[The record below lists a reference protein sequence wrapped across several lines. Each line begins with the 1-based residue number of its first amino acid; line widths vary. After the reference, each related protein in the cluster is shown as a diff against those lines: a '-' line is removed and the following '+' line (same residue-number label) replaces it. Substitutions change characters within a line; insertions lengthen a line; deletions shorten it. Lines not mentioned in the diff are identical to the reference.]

1 MADPKS
7 FVATLQTAT
16 AEQKK
21 NILDSAVGAGTGAAT
36 AVTAAAAAKPLA
48 PGKERWPVKVGTDTD
63 VDKVGQSGTAD
74 GGAPAGATGVGPVQ
88 RLVVDTSVRELG
100 AIPRP
105 DDLMPAT
112 AQHPDYQQKRAAP
125 VETTVWRVHVQVIAL
140 RLEQDGDYHLVL
152 QDDSGATM
160 VAEVPLDKPNFVP
173 PESPF
178 SEDIAA
184 ARAAV
189 DGQFKNAVAG
199 MAFVQSIAH
208 LDPKVVP
215 MATFGDLKAV
225 APINIDLQTIAAA
238 AGPATLFAMRI
249 DPTPAIVT
257 GVGFFDYDHGQ
268 TGNAPNILE
277 LHPVLK
283 IEFTS

>member
-1 MADPKS
+1 MADTKS
-7 FVATLQTAT
+7 FAATLQTAT

-21 NILDSAVGAGTGAAT
+21 NILNSAVGAGTGAAT

-48 PGKERWPVKVGTDTD
+48 PGKERWPVKVGTDDD
-63 VDKVGQSGTAD
+63 VDEVGQSETGD
-74 GGAPAGATGVGPVQ
+74 GGAPAGAARAGPVQ
-88 RLVVDTSVRELG
+88 RFVVDTSVRELG

-105 DDLMPAT
+105 ADLMPAS

-152 QDDSGATM
+152 QDESGATM

-178 SEDIAA
+178 SGDIAT

-208 LDPKVVP
+208 LDPKLVP
-215 MATFGDLKAV
+215 MATFADLKAA
-225 APINIDLQTIAAA
+225 APINIDLHTIAAT

>member
-1 MADPKS
+1 MSDPKS
-7 FVATLQTAT
+7 FVASLQTASSSQAQT
-16 AEQKK
+16 
-21 NILDSAVGAGTGAAT
+21 ILDAAVKAGAGE
-36 AVTAAAAAKPLA
+36 AVAVAAAPAAKPLA
-48 PGKERWPVKVGTDTD
+48 PGKERWPVKVGTDDD
-63 VDKVGQSGTAD
+63 VDQVGTASGGD
-74 GGAPAGATGVGPVQ
+74 GGAPAANNGGGAQ
-88 RLVVDTSVRELG
+88 RIVVDTSVRELG

-105 DDLMPAT
+105 ADLLPAT
-112 AQHPDYQQKRAAP
+112 AQHPQYQQKRGAP
-125 VETTVWRVHVQVIAL
+125 VEITVWRVHAQIIAL

-178 SEDIAA
+178 FDDISA

-189 DGQFKNAVAG
+189 DAQFKTAVAG
-199 MAFVQSIAH
+199 VAFVKSIANQ
-208 LDPKVVP
+208 DPKFVP
-215 MATFGDLKAV
+215 ATTFPNVKSA
-225 APINIDLQTIAAA
+225 AAMNITLETVAAA

-283 IEFTS
+283 IDFTG